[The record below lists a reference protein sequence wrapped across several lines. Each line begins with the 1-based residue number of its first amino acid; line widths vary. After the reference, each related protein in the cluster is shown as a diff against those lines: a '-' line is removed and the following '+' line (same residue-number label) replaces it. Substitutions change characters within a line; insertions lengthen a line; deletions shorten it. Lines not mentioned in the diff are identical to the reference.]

1 MKVLVVGSGGREHCL
16 VWKIAQSCR
25 VKKIWCAQG
34 NGGTG
39 LLAENIDISPTDI
52 ESLKKFAL
60 KEKIDLT
67 VVGPEAPLVE
77 GIGDIFEKEG
87 LKIFAPSQELAM
99 LEGSKVFAKEKMKE
113 FGVPT
118 AEFEVFNDSHLAEE
132 YVKNKKMP
140 IVIKAEGLA
149 GGKGVFVVNSPEE
162 AREAIRVIMV
172 EKKFGKSGER
182 IIIEEYLE
190 GEEASIL
197 VFTDGETVLPL
208 VSAQDHKQIFEGDKG
223 PNTGGMG
230 AYAPAPIVTSPVWEK
245 INKRIFLPLIKG
257 LKREGKAYKGML
269 YAGLMIKDDNPYV
282 LEFNVR
288 FGDPE
293 TQVILPKLKNDL
305 VEVMLATVEKRLSQI
320 SLQWD
325 ERFCLCVVLA
335 SRGYPGKYERGKEI
349 RGLEK
354 IEEMKD
360 VLLFHAGTKVY
371 KEGSSLKVKYFTNG
385 GRVLNVVGLAPTIQ
399 EAHQKVYQAIENI
412 YFENIYYR
420 KDIGRKA
427 LKS

>member
-25 VKKIWCAQG
+25 VKKIWCARG

-118 AEFEVFNDSHLAEE
+118 AEFEVFNDPYLAEE

-371 KEGSSLKVKYFTNG
+371 KEDSSSKVKYLTNG

>member
-25 VKKIWCAQG
+25 VKKIWCARG

-118 AEFEVFNDSHLAEE
+118 AEFEVFNDPYLAEE

-208 VSAQDHKQIFEGDKG
+208 VSAQDHKQVFEGDKG

-230 AYAPAPIVTSPVWEK
+230 AYAPAPIVTFPVWEK
-245 INKRIFLPLIKG
+245 INKRIFIPLIKG
-257 LKREGKAYKGML
+257 LKREGKVYKGML
-269 YAGLMIKDDNPYV
+269 YAGLMIKDNNPYV

-305 VEVMLATVEKRLSQI
+305 VEVMLTTVENRLSQV

-360 VLLFHAGTKVY
+360 VLFFHAGTKVY
-371 KEGSSLKVKYFTNG
+371 KEGSSSKVKYFTDG